1 MIATFQVMVAW
12 TRAVKVEMMKN
23 GENQKGFEDYNQQD
37 MVMDYIWEVGEKT
50 ISRMTFGYMTC
61 TTECIVVPFFKKN

>member
-1 MIATFQVMVAW
+1 
-12 TRAVKVEMMKN
+12 MMKN